1 MKLKNFTLS
10 LVAIMFALSL
20 FMGCATTSSNGK
32 RDFAP
37 VVKQAA
43 FLGTYYSLKEN
54 PDWRDEFEMAANQL
68 EVIAASERL
77 DFSLVIAIAST
88 LPVKELQGSDA
99 KIIITSAQLILADY
113 GGGPALDLNQ
123 SEQTRA
129 IVSAL
134 AVGIRAG
141 LQ

>member
-1 MKLKNFTLS
+1 MKNLLLALALTATLIFT
-10 LVAIMFALSL
+10 
-20 FMGCATTSSNGK
+20 GCATTPGGK
-32 RDFAP
+32 RDYAP

-43 FLGTYYSLKEN
+43 FLGTFYAIKEN
-54 PDWRDEFEMAANQL
+54 PSWRDEFETAAAQL
-68 EVIAASERL
+68 ETIAASERI
-77 DFSLVIAIAST
+77 DFGLVLLIAGS

-99 KIIITSAQLILADY
+99 KIIITSAQLLLADY
-113 GGGPALDLNQ
+113 AGGPALSLEQ

-141 LQ
+141 LN